1 MKLRLIIGLIFL
13 LLTACQP
20 VNTTLPN
27 AGVKENYVKPDSPDP
42 IAGDYVKARPFSI
55 VLTDVQQKKQLTLN
69 GTSHKADI
77 AYLTVSIG
85 IINQSS
91 QPVTIQPDMFRLI
104 DDQGNVFEPDISLDL
119 LLNGRGKGFFHQ
131 QIEPLERKNVML
143 IFDTKVGVNQGYLE
157 ITGGPQSIKK
167 AHIRLLK

>member
-1 MKLRLIIGLIFL
+1 LKFRLISGLIFL
-13 LLTACQP
+13 LITACQP

-27 AGVKENYVKPDSPDP
+27 ASVKENYVKPDSPDP

-69 GTSHKADI
+69 GISHKAKV

-85 IINQSS
+85 VINQGSK
-91 QPVTIQPDMFRLI
+91 PVIIQPDMFRLV
-104 DDQGNVFEPDISLDL
+104 DDQGNSFEPDVSLDL
-119 LLNGRGKGFFHQ
+119 LLNGKGKGFFHQ
-131 QIEPLERKNVML
+131 PIKPMERKNVML
-143 IFDTKVGVNQGYLE
+143 LFDTKVGINQGYLE
-157 ITGGPQSIKK
+157 ITGGPQSVKK